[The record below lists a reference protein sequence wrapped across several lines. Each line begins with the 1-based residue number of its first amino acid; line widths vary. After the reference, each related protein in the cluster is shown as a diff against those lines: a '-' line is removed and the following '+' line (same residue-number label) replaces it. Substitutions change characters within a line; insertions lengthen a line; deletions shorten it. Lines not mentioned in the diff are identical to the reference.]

1 MNARL
6 LGIIATA
13 LIATAS
19 QAQTYTVQEVSSGGY
34 ANTISNGV
42 VGGTMGNHAALW
54 TAAGMLDMNPAGAT
68 FSGVNGRSGQISV
81 GFAGTASLNQWPVI
95 WDGSVASILETP
107 FDSIVGR
114 VNNTDGIQAVGY
126 GTEGDPERGLGAQH
140 ALVWD
145 LQTGDVED
153 LGKKALV
160 YGVGGGL
167 QTGVELGGKGSTA
180 CFWSGTRN
188 SATSLHARFMDD
200 SVATDTDG
208 EIQIG
213 YYGSNVR
220 VRREARPR
228 EIRFYSA
235 GYWTGSA
242 DSFTNL
248 PNPYRHS
255 FALAIQGDTIVGY
268 GNTTNAIGNPIHS
281 HAVAWIGPNRDYIDL
296 HGLLPFDMLTSR
308 ATDVDEDGNI
318 IGYGV
323 TTTGTLKS
331 FIWLRQ

>member
-34 ANTISNGV
+34 ANAISNGV
-42 VGGTMGNHAALW
+42 VGGSMGNHAALW
-54 TAAGMLDMNPAGAT
+54 TTDGMLDMNPAGAT

-95 WDGSVASILETP
+95 WNGSVASILQTP
-107 FDSIVGR
+107 FDSLVGR

-145 LQTGDVED
+145 LETGDVED
-153 LGKKALV
+153 LGKKAVL

-167 QTGVELGGKGSTA
+167 QTGVEFGSKGSTA
-180 CFWSGTRN
+180 CFWTGTKN
-188 SATSLHARFMDD
+188 SATSLHSRGMDD

-208 EIQIG
+208 NIQIG
-213 YYGSNVR
+213 YAGVDVR

-228 EIRFYSA
+228 KIRFYSA
-235 GYWTGSA
+235 GFWTGTPE
-242 DSFTNL
+242 SFTYL
-248 PNPYRHS
+248 ANPYRHS
-255 FALAIQGDTIVGY
+255 FAIAIQGDTIVGY
-268 GNTTNAIGNPIHS
+268 GNTTNAIGNSIYS
-281 HAVAWIGPNRDYIDL
+281 HAVAWIGPDHEYVDL
-296 HGLLPFDMLTSR
+296 HAMLPIDMLTSR

-323 TTTGTLKS
+323 TTSGTLKS